1 LPVIVVLPMA
11 VASTVTGQRDF
22 IFPEGAALALG
33 IGVLRLPDWTA
44 SRWRI
49 AALPPVCAVIGH
61 LLAAVDG
68 PPWVLEIIGLTAA
81 LLLLQ
86 GLGSR
91 IAPAISAAV
100 LPVVFG
106 VHSWAYP
113 VVVLATCLVVIA
125 ALPRDN
131 SGARAAAEGSWP
143 RATAFRFWLIT
154 CVWIAVA
161 VPLLSLPTA
170 ALAPPLFVSALEWM
184 NTPDRAFDVGIRRYG
199 LLVAAAVAGA
209 IAAQASPAEWIAAPT
224 AAAMT
229 LALMNVIGCWHAPAL
244 AISLVPGI
252 ATGISPAGFI
262 AGIGVGAAALYLAA
276 STVGPAVSH
285 PCSSASPTRLAR
297 CPLSHCRFPRR
308 RRPRLPRLSR

>member
-1 LPVIVVLPMA
+1 MVALLPLVVVFPMA
-11 VASTVTGQRDF
+11 VVSTVTGQRDF

-33 IGVLRLPDWTA
+33 IGVLRTPDWTA

-49 AALPPVCAVIGH
+49 AALPPVSAVIGH
-61 LLAAVDG
+61 LVAAIDA

-81 LLLLQ
+81 LLLLE

-113 VVVLATCLVVIA
+113 VVVLATCLVLSA
-125 ALPRDN
+125 TLPRDN
-131 SGARAAAEGSWP
+131 GAASAAAGGSWP
-143 RATAFRFWLIT
+143 RATAFRFWLIA
-154 CVWIAVA
+154 CIWIALAAPV
-161 VPLLSLPTA
+161 LSLPTA

-184 NTPDRAFDVGIRRYG
+184 NTRDRGFDLGIRRYG
-199 LLVAAAVAGA
+199 LIVAAAIAGA
-209 IAAQASPAEWIAAPT
+209 IAAQASPAEVIAAPT

-229 LALMNVIGCWHAPAL
+229 LALMTVFGCWHPPAL

-276 STVGPAVSH
+276 STVHQGDSAHIKQNYGFPATSL
-285 PCSSASPTRLAR
+285 SPPPDSNRE
-297 CPLSHCRFPRR
+297 PLHYK
-308 RRPRLPRLSR
+308 